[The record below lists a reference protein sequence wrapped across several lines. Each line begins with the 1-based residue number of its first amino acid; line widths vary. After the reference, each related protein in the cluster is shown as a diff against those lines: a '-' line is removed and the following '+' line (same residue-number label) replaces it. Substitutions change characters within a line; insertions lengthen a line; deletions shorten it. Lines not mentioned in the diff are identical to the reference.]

1 MADRTFRVLVVDD
14 EDTIREFVDRVLR
27 RAGYHIVVAADGSQ
41 AIEIAKTQGP
51 FDLLLADV
59 VMPAMAGPEVARQ
72 LRLLEPDLKV
82 LYLTGHSDALF
93 ADRRV
98 LWDQESFLEK
108 PVTMTGLLEAVALAL
123 FGEFRGIPR
132 PMPD

>member
-1 MADRTFRVLVVDD
+1 MAVRAFRVLAVDD
-14 EDTIREFVDRVLR
+14 EDGIRRFVDRVLR
-27 RAGYHIVVAADGSQ
+27 RAGYHTAIAADGPA
-41 AIEIAKTQGP
+41 AIEIAKAQGP

-59 VMPAMAGPEVARQ
+59 VMPGMSGDEVARR

-98 LWDQESFLEK
+98 LWDQESFIEK
-108 PVTMTGLLEAVALAL
+108 PVTMNGLLEAVALAI

-132 PMPD
+132 PMQG